1 MAKIKHIAI
10 RTSDVEKTVA
20 FYKGVFELKQV
31 GRGLSGIYLSD
42 GHINLAIL
50 KYQPEKNQEPTK
62 MGIDH
67 IGFLVEDVD
76 GTLTKLGALG
86 GKTLTDRVQL
96 TPTDPNTPQ
105 SYFEVRCTGPDDQ
118 VLDVSAAGWVGT
130 D

>member
-20 FYKGVFELKQV
+20 FYKEVFELKQV
-31 GRGLSGIYLSD
+31 GRGLNGIYLSD

-62 MGIDH
+62 IGVDH
-67 IGFLVEDVD
+67 LGFLVEDVD
-76 GTLTKLGALG
+76 GTLAKLSALG
-86 GKTLTDRVQL
+86 GKTLTDRIHV
-96 TPTDPNTPQ
+96 TPKDPSTPQ
-105 SYFEVRCTGPDDQ
+105 SYFEIRCMGPDDQ
-118 VLDVSAAGWVGT
+118 VVDVSGAGWVGT

>member
-10 RTSDVEKTVA
+10 RTTDVEKTVA
-20 FYKGVFELKQV
+20 FYKEVFDLKQV

-62 MGIDH
+62 IGVDH
-67 IGFLVEDVD
+67 VGFLVEDVD
-76 GTLTKLGALG
+76 GTLAKLSALG
-86 GKTLTDRVQL
+86 GKTPTDRIHL
-96 TPTDPNTPQ
+96 TPVDPNTPQ
-105 SYFEVRCTGPDDQ
+105 SYFEIRCMGSDDQ
-118 VLDVSAAGWVGT
+118 VLDVSGAGWVET